1 MSLLLRVF
9 KSRRSSTNPATTT
22 TTTTT
27 TTTKTTK
34 TSKKRCSSLLSSSSC
49 AFLLLFL
56 LLFLCLS
63 FNLFDDESDDAQIAL
78 RRREE
83 EREEDDDA
91 GGFTTTISSTNGIGD
106 ASVRRE
112 KACGNAPK
120 AFLPD
125 DLAVFFDASFSNEE
139 EEVEEEEETSK
150 NVLEDVDDENEDEPD
165 TFHNHDR
172 GRRRQLL
179 ISRARAFANRNG
191 LTMPTGCDEK
201 MGFVKHENFGE
212 GAKPRIAF
220 KNEGEKMLKKCVET
234 TKRGEDCVNIN
245 AVEAAKG
252 IAKMSGFMTT
262 TTSGGG
268 GSGKK
273 YQYETC
279 ALVGN
284 GGSVLR
290 KKFGKYINNHDVIV
304 RFNMAPI
311 GGFEQHVGN
320 RTDVWVNGHEAS
332 KRLCCIGSAKMGA
345 HAKDHVMWF
354 PAKQNVIK
362 SACEKRR
369 IKTKALSD
377 REIPGY
383 VAKMNKMRYESRRLG
398 LGKNYDNWL
407 QLTTGAH
414 GLFYFLSK
422 CRRVS
427 VYGFSVWKER
437 NAMGENLD
445 QYGGRKSK
453 VHSGNIF
460 HDWSME
466 TNAWKILH
474 LANVLDVCT

>member
-1 MSLLLRVF
+1 
-9 KSRRSSTNPATTT
+9 
-22 TTTTT
+22 
-27 TTTKTTK
+27 
-34 TSKKRCSSLLSSSSC
+34 
-49 AFLLLFL
+49 
-56 LLFLCLS
+56 
-63 FNLFDDESDDAQIAL
+63 
-78 RRREE
+78 
-83 EREEDDDA
+83 
-91 GGFTTTISSTNGIGD
+91 
-106 ASVRRE
+106 
-112 KACGNAPK
+112 
-120 AFLPD
+120 
-125 DLAVFFDASFSNEE
+125 
-139 EEVEEEEETSK
+139 
-150 NVLEDVDDENEDEPD
+150 
-165 TFHNHDR
+165 
-172 GRRRQLL
+172 
-179 ISRARAFANRNG
+179 
-191 LTMPTGCDEK
+191 MPTGCDEK

-252 IAKMSGFMTT
+252 IAKTSGFMTT
-262 TTSGGG
+262 TTNGGG

-332 KRLCCIGSAKMGA
+332 KRLCCIGAAKMGT

-474 LANVLDVCT
+474 VANVLDMCT

>member
-1 MSLLLRVF
+1 MSLLLRVL
-9 KSRRSSTNPATTT
+9 SNNRSSTNANTMIQ
-22 TTTTT
+22 
-27 TTTKTTK
+27 TTKTTK

-49 AFLLLFL
+49 AFLLLFF

-63 FNLFDDESDDAQIAL
+63 FNLFDDDSDDAQIAL

-83 EREEDDDA
+83 ERDKEDDDA

-106 ASVRRE
+106 ASVRRG

-139 EEVEEEEETSK
+139 EEEEETSK
-150 NVLEDVDDENEDEPD
+150 NVLEDVDDENEDEPG

-172 GRRRQLL
+172 RRRRRRQLL

-252 IAKMSGFMTT
+252 IAKTSGFMTT
-262 TTSGGG
+262 TTNGGG

-273 YQYETC
+273 YQYESC

-284 GGSVLR
+284 SGSVLR

-311 GGFEQHVGN
+311 GGFEHHVGN

-474 LANVLDVCT
+474 VANVLDVCT

>member
-1 MSLLLRVF
+1 MSLLRVF
-9 KSRRSSTNPATTT
+9 KSRSSTNANTP
-22 TTTTT
+22 
-27 TTTKTTK
+27 TTK

-63 FNLFDDESDDAQIAL
+63 FNLFDDESDDALAL

-83 EREEDDDA
+83 EREEDDDV
-91 GGFTTTISSTNGIGD
+91 GRFTTTTTTISSTNGIGD
-106 ASVRRE
+106 ASVRRG

-139 EEVEEEEETSK
+139 EEEEEEETSK

-172 GRRRQLL
+172 RRRRRRQLL

-252 IAKMSGFMTT
+252 IAKTSGFMTT
-262 TTSGGG
+262 TTNGGG

-332 KRLCCIGSAKMGA
+332 KRLCCIGSAKMGT

-354 PAKQNVIK
+354 PAKENVIK

-474 LANVLDVCT
+474 VANVLDVCT

>member
-9 KSRRSSTNPATTT
+9 HSRSTTNANA
-22 TTTTT
+22 
-27 TTTKTTK
+27 TTKTTK

-63 FNLFDDESDDAQIAL
+63 FNLFDDDSDDAQIAL

-83 EREEDDDA
+83 ERDKEDDDA

-106 ASVRRE
+106 ASVRRG

-139 EEVEEEEETSK
+139 EEEEETSK
-150 NVLEDVDDENEDEPD
+150 NVLEDVDDENEDEPG

-172 GRRRQLL
+172 RRRRRRQLL

-252 IAKMSGFMTT
+252 IAKTSGFMTT
-262 TTSGGG
+262 TTNGGG

-273 YQYETC
+273 YQYESC

-284 GGSVLR
+284 SGSVLR

-474 LANVLDVCT
+474 VANVLDVCT

>member
-1 MSLLLRVF
+1 MSLLRVF
-9 KSRRSSTNPATTT
+9 KSRSSTNANTP
-22 TTTTT
+22 
-27 TTTKTTK
+27 TTK

-63 FNLFDDESDDAQIAL
+63 FNLFDDESDDALAL

-83 EREEDDDA
+83 EREEDDDV
-91 GGFTTTISSTNGIGD
+91 GRFTTTTTTISSTNGIGD

-139 EEVEEEEETSK
+139 EEEEEETSK

-172 GRRRQLL
+172 RRRRRRQLL

-252 IAKMSGFMTT
+252 IAKTSGFMTT

-273 YQYETC
+273 YQYESC

-332 KRLCCIGSAKMGA
+332 KRLCCIGSAKMGT

-474 LANVLDVCT
+474 VANVLDVCT

>member
-9 KSRRSSTNPATTT
+9 HSRSTTNAN
-22 TTTTT
+22 

-83 EREEDDDA
+83 ERDKEDDDA

-106 ASVRRE
+106 ASVRRG

-139 EEVEEEEETSK
+139 EEEEEETSK

-172 GRRRQLL
+172 RRRRRRQLL

-212 GAKPRIAF
+212 GTKPRIAF

-252 IAKMSGFMTT
+252 IAKTSGFMTT
-262 TTSGGG
+262 TTNGGG

-474 LANVLDVCT
+474 VANVLDVCT

>member
-9 KSRRSSTNPATTT
+9 HSRSTTNAN
-22 TTTTT
+22 

-139 EEVEEEEETSK
+139 EEEEETSK

-172 GRRRQLL
+172 RRRRRRQLL

-252 IAKMSGFMTT
+252 IAKTSGFMTT

-268 GSGKK
+268 GSSKK
-273 YQYETC
+273 YQYESC

-474 LANVLDVCT
+474 VANVLDVCT

>member
-9 KSRRSSTNPATTT
+9 HSRSTTNANA
-22 TTTTT
+22 
-27 TTTKTTK
+27 TTKTTK

-83 EREEDDDA
+83 ERDKEDDDA
-91 GGFTTTISSTNGIGD
+91 GGFTTTTSSTNGIGD
-106 ASVRRE
+106 ASMRRE

-139 EEVEEEEETSK
+139 EEEEETSK

-172 GRRRQLL
+172 RRRRRRQLL

-252 IAKMSGFMTT
+252 VAKTSGFMTT

-268 GSGKK
+268 GSSKK
-273 YQYETC
+273 YQYESC

-474 LANVLDVCT
+474 VANVLDVCT

>member
-139 EEVEEEEETSK
+139 EEEEEETSK

-172 GRRRQLL
+172 RRRRQLL

-252 IAKMSGFMTT
+252 IAKTSGFMTT

>member
-9 KSRRSSTNPATTT
+9 HSRSTTNAN
-22 TTTTT
+22 

-83 EREEDDDA
+83 ERDKEDDDA

-106 ASVRRE
+106 ASVRRG

-139 EEVEEEEETSK
+139 EEEEEETSK

-172 GRRRQLL
+172 RRRRRRQLL

-252 IAKMSGFMTT
+252 IAKTSGFMTT

-268 GSGKK
+268 GSSKK
-273 YQYETC
+273 YQYESC

-474 LANVLDVCT
+474 VANVLDVCT

>member
-9 KSRRSSTNPATTT
+9 HSRSTTNAN
-22 TTTTT
+22 

-83 EREEDDDA
+83 ERDKEDDDA

-106 ASVRRE
+106 ASVRRG

-139 EEVEEEEETSK
+139 EEEEEETSK

-172 GRRRQLL
+172 RRRRRRQLL

-252 IAKMSGFMTT
+252 IAKTSGFMTT

-268 GSGKK
+268 GSSKK
-273 YQYETC
+273 YQYESC

-290 KKFGKYINNHDVIV
+290 KKVGKYINNHDVIV

-474 LANVLDVCT
+474 VANVLDVCT

>member
-9 KSRRSSTNPATTT
+9 HSRSTTNANA
-22 TTTTT
+22 
-27 TTTKTTK
+27 TTKTTK

-83 EREEDDDA
+83 ERDKEDDDA

-106 ASVRRE
+106 ASVRRG

-139 EEVEEEEETSK
+139 EEEEETSK
-150 NVLEDVDDENEDEPD
+150 NVLEDVDDENEDEPG

-172 GRRRQLL
+172 RRRRRRQLL

-252 IAKMSGFMTT
+252 IAKTSGFMTT
-262 TTSGGG
+262 TTNGGG

-273 YQYETC
+273 YQYESC

-284 GGSVLR
+284 SGSVLR

-474 LANVLDVCT
+474 VANVLDVCT

>member
-1 MSLLLRVF
+1 MSLLRVF
-9 KSRRSSTNPATTT
+9 KSRSSTNANTP
-22 TTTTT
+22 
-27 TTTKTTK
+27 TTK

-78 RRREE
+78 RRTEE
-83 EREEDDDA
+83 ERDKEDDDA

-106 ASVRRE
+106 ASVRRG

-139 EEVEEEEETSK
+139 EEEEEETSK

-172 GRRRQLL
+172 RRRRRRQLL

-252 IAKMSGFMTT
+252 IAKTSGFMTT

-268 GSGKK
+268 GSSKK
-273 YQYETC
+273 YQYESC

-332 KRLCCIGSAKMGA
+332 KRLCCIGSAKMGT

-474 LANVLDVCT
+474 VANVLDVCT

>member
-9 KSRRSSTNPATTT
+9 HSRSTTNAN
-22 TTTTT
+22 

-83 EREEDDDA
+83 ERDKEDDDA

-106 ASVRRE
+106 ASVRRG

-139 EEVEEEEETSK
+139 EEEEEETSK

-172 GRRRQLL
+172 RRRRRRQLL

-252 IAKMSGFMTT
+252 IAKTSGFMTT

-273 YQYETC
+273 YQYESC

-474 LANVLDVCT
+474 VANVLDVCT

>member
-9 KSRRSSTNPATTT
+9 HSRSTTNAN
-22 TTTTT
+22 

-83 EREEDDDA
+83 ERDKEDDDA
-91 GGFTTTISSTNGIGD
+91 GGFTTTTSSTNGIGD
-106 ASVRRE
+106 ASVRRG

-139 EEVEEEEETSK
+139 EEEEEETSK

-172 GRRRQLL
+172 RRRRRRQLL

-252 IAKMSGFMTT
+252 IAKTSGFMTT

-268 GSGKK
+268 GSSKK
-273 YQYETC
+273 YQYESC

-474 LANVLDVCT
+474 VANVLDVCT

>member
-9 KSRRSSTNPATTT
+9 HSRSTTNAN
-22 TTTTT
+22 

-83 EREEDDDA
+83 ERDKEDDDA

-106 ASVRRE
+106 ASVRRG

-139 EEVEEEEETSK
+139 EEEEEETSK

-172 GRRRQLL
+172 SRRRRRQLL

-212 GAKPRIAF
+212 GTKPRIAF

-245 AVEAAKG
+245 AVEAAKD
-252 IAKMSGFMTT
+252 IAKTSGFMTT

-268 GSGKK
+268 GSSKK
-273 YQYETC
+273 YQYESC

-474 LANVLDVCT
+474 VANVLDVCT

>member
-9 KSRRSSTNPATTT
+9 HSRSTTNANA
-22 TTTTT
+22 
-27 TTTKTTK
+27 TTKTTK

-63 FNLFDDESDDAQIAL
+63 FNLFDDDSDDAQIAL

-83 EREEDDDA
+83 ERDKEDDDA

-106 ASVRRE
+106 ASVRRG

-139 EEVEEEEETSK
+139 EEEEETSK

-172 GRRRQLL
+172 RRRRRRQLL

-252 IAKMSGFMTT
+252 IAKTSGLMTT
-262 TTSGGG
+262 TTNGGG

-474 LANVLDVCT
+474 VANVLDVCT

>member
-1 MSLLLRVF
+1 M
-9 KSRRSSTNPATTT
+9 
-22 TTTTT
+22 
-27 TTTKTTK
+27 
-34 TSKKRCSSLLSSSSC
+34 
-49 AFLLLFL
+49 
-56 LLFLCLS
+56 CLS

-139 EEVEEEEETSK
+139 EEEEEETSK

-172 GRRRQLL
+172 RRRRQLL

-252 IAKMSGFMTT
+252 IAKTSGFMTT

-332 KRLCCIGSAKMGA
+332 KRLCCTGSAKMGA

-437 NAMGENLD
+437 HAMGENLD